1 MKKTHTVLSQFSGLL
16 CRAVTDQETEKDNFL
31 IKIEKELELHFQ
43 GERML
48 SN

>member
-16 CRAVTDQETEKDNFL
+16 CHAVTDQETEKDNYL
-31 IKIEKELELHFQ
+31 IKAEKEFELHFQ

-48 SN
+48 FN